1 MDPLTRFALLGTTR
15 GEPPAGAGALV
26 DGIVQKMDAVPIER
40 RVLLAAGARAAEET
54 AGKKAARS
62 EARFEAAPAEER
74 KECSPGAARLI
85 GDRLRFQDEEILGEG
100 LAWLD
105 RAGLRLP
112 HALLPDALQVRD
124 KKLRPAVKKVIGT
137 RGVWLAR
144 LNPTWAWAAEGEVAP
159 SLPALEKEWADA
171 PPPVRRR
178 VLAEARGIDAA
189 RARAWLEATWSAEKA
204 DERTALLAVL
214 EQGLSL
220 EDEPFLE
227 AQLRDRASGV
237 REAAQALLAHLDGSA
252 FVRRMTERAD
262 VMLDYRKS
270 ALAIVGKRG
279 TLEIRPPE
287 AVDAAADRDGLL
299 SKPQAGAGAGARA
312 FWLTRALASLPPSH
326 WTERFGTSAEDLVA
340 AASKSDWAAAACE
353 GWTRAAIARRE
364 IAWLAALWDFW
375 MGADAKV
382 VDARNAG
389 ARLLEILAALPPD
402 QATARVEPLMHRP
415 SEKLDLSAALR
426 ALPAPWTRSLG
437 ASWLAVFRRELQTP
451 PAQSTIVGSL
461 RTAALAL
468 PRECFAEAL
477 AFFEGAE
484 APPGTVLAFFFE
496 TIRFR
501 HDLAQEIQP

>member
-15 GEPPAGAGALV
+15 GEPPTGAGALV
-26 DGIVQKMDAVPIER
+26 DGIVQKMDAVPLER

-74 KECSPGAARLI
+74 KECSPAAARLI

-100 LAWLD
+100 LEWLD

-124 KKLRPAVKKVIGT
+124 KELRPAVKKVLGA

-144 LNPTWAWAAEGEVAP
+144 LNPTWAWAAEAEVAP
-159 SLPALEKEWADA
+159 SLAALEKEWTDA

-178 VLAEARGIDAA
+178 VLAEARGIDPA
-189 RARAWLEATWSAEKA
+189 RARGWLEATWSAEKA
-204 DERTALLAVL
+204 DERAALLAVL
-214 EQGLSL
+214 ELGLSL
-220 EDEPFLE
+220 EDESFLE

-237 REAAQALLAHLDGSA
+237 REASQALLARLDGSA
-252 FVRRMTERAD
+252 FVKRMTERAD
-262 VMLDYRKS
+262 AMLEYRKS
-270 ALAIVGKRG
+270 ALAIVGKKG
-279 TLEIRPPE
+279 TLEIHPPE
-287 AVDAAADRDGLL
+287 AMDVAADRDGLL
-299 SKPQAGAGAGARA
+299 SKPPAGAGARA
-312 FWLTRALASLPPSH
+312 FWLTRALASVPPSH
-326 WTERFGTSAEDLVA
+326 WTERFGMTAEDLVA
-340 AASKSDWAAAACE
+340 AASKSDWAASACE

-364 IAWLAALWDFW
+364 SAWLAPLWDFW
-375 MGADAKV
+375 IGADAKV
-382 VDARNAG
+382 VDARSAA
-389 ARLLEILAALPPD
+389 ARLLEILVALPPA

-468 PRECFAEAL
+468 PRECFVEAL

-484 APPGTVLAFFFE
+484 VPPGTTLAFFFE
-496 TIRFR
+496 TVRFR